1 MVSKPKKIV
10 FYRIGA
16 IGDIIHTLP
25 LLQLTR
31 ELNPQARIEY
41 IIGSNQ
47 VKELLDYYAPY
58 IDKVHVIKHGG
69 VFDKPTKLFASKDE
83 KELIAQLSKTQVD
96 EFIYLHSNKLKAN
109 LLNKRFI
116 KATKTFVY
124 ERDESVTAVANYVIT
139 RYPELKDDLKEN
151 AFRVIDSNTLRAK
164 TSLRARSAKQ
174 SHDDEITSS
183 LDAPRNDSAKS
194 ISIVLGVGSLR
205 PTRAYPLLKWVELI
219 ERILAETDYQINIL
233 GGPDEIELSKE
244 FEELIEKRKTALHYG
259 WLSRVP
265 DFSRLSN
272 FIGQTSLLDL
282 AGILK
287 NSDRLFSADTGILHI
302 ASALGVPLTSVFS
315 ITSENRFG
323 PFAKDAIVLRSPNCS
338 CKLSYTNLPKHCHN
352 TCQGYAKC
360 MFGVNILSNSPAASD
375 KILL

>member
-1 MVSKPKKIV
+1 MVSKPQKIV

-116 KATKTFVY
+116 KAKKTFVY
-124 ERDESVTAVANYVIT
+124 KRDESVTAVANYVIT

-151 AFRVIDSNTLRAK
+151 AFRVIDS
-164 TSLRARSAKQ
+164 
-174 SHDDEITSS
+174 
-183 LDAPRNDSAKS
+183 
-194 ISIVLGVGSLR
+194 
-205 PTRAYPLLKWVELI
+205 
-219 ERILAETDYQINIL
+219 
-233 GGPDEIELSKE
+233 
-244 FEELIEKRKTALHYG
+244 
-259 WLSRVP
+259 
-265 DFSRLSN
+265 
-272 FIGQTSLLDL
+272 
-282 AGILK
+282 
-287 NSDRLFSADTGILHI
+287 
-302 ASALGVPLTSVFS
+302 
-315 ITSENRFG
+315 
-323 PFAKDAIVLRSPNCS
+323 
-338 CKLSYTNLPKHCHN
+338 
-352 TCQGYAKC
+352 
-360 MFGVNILSNSPAASD
+360 
-375 KILL
+375 